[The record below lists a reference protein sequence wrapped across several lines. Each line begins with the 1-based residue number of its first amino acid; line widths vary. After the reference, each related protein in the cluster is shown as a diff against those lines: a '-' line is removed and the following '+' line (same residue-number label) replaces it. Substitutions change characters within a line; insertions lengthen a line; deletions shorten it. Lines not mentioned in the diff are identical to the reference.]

1 MPRAN
6 VDDGSCSF
14 PEQYY
19 NCEGSATRQRWRR
32 VCEELEVEGCQDE
45 TACNFDGLA
54 TIRGVLTQTQDSIA
68 RGTSLCTEDLND
80 NNAVEVGDV
89 LLVWRISDAPNCAAD
104 ITGDGFVTV
113 DDVLVLLSAFGS
125 ERQ

>member
-1 MPRAN
+1 M
-6 VDDGSCSF
+6 
-14 PEQYY
+14 
-19 NCEGSATRQRWRR
+19 
-32 VCEELEVEGCQDE
+32 EVEGCQDE

-54 TIRGVLTQTQDSIA
+54 TDPGACFYPDPGFTCD
-68 RGTSLCTEDLND
+68 GTSLCTEDLND

-89 LLVWRISDAPNCAAD
+89 LLVLADFGCTVNCAAD

-125 ERQ
+125 ECQ